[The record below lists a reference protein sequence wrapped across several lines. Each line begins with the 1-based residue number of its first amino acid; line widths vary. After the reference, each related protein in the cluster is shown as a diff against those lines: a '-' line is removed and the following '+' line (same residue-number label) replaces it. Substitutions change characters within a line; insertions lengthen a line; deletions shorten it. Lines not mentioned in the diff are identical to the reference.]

1 MPFQRVLRKIRSN
14 PVLKQ
19 EPTETIDQSEPTI
32 NVPKTATTPTFPRRV
47 PSTPL
52 FVKNDNLML
61 SDPRYGRE
69 INDLIKLIEVM
80 LDDSL

>member
-1 MPFQRVLRKIRSN
+1 MPFQRVLCKFRST

-19 EPTETIDQSEPTI
+19 GPTEVIDQSEPAI
-32 NVPKTATTPTFPRRV
+32 NVPKTATTPTFPRRM

-52 FVKNDNLML
+52 FVRNDNLML
-61 SDPRYGRE
+61 SDSRYGRE
-69 INDLIKLIEVM
+69 IDDLIKLIEVM